1 MIWTERAES
10 SDYAISSTSPSSTRR
25 HTSLKTPLGFTLVKR
40 LPTTTK
46 QKSRVAIS
54 DLTNVFP
61 VTLAPKRQP
70 REQTFRPKGRSV
82 PLNVSD
88 IEPPW
93 PRSTPPTRLMDTACV
108 ATFHLFTGARL
119 MDTACV
125 ATFHLFTGATTKK
138 SKTIPETTHARLMD
152 TAYVATF
159 HLFTG
164 A

>member
-1 MIWTERAES
+1 MRGLIINSSKTAIVIWTERAES

-108 ATFHLFTGARL
+108 ATFHLFTGA
-119 MDTACV
+119 
-125 ATFHLFTGATTKK
+125 TTKK